1 MRLGWLDALRGYA
14 ALTVVLFHL
23 SPQIIGLD
31 THLAIMRQINLG
43 KYAVLLFFLVSGYVI
58 PMSLE
63 RHGSLRRFWIGR
75 LCRVYPAYL
84 ATIALF
90 AVLAAAGLLHWHAS
104 LRAETATGVL
114 AHLTMMPDLLGV
126 RGVVRVFWTLTY
138 EMVFYLIV
146 AGLFAWRIHR
156 HSAWYA
162 AGLALIAWSGPP
174 TALIAHSR
182 HDRRALGV
190 VLLGLAGLTL
200 ILYLTRRLELVAG
213 AIGIGFVVFPGLNGH
228 PAAASTV
235 TSSRQGLLL
244 LAVMFAGT
252 VIYRWQHRQTGPG
265 PAAVALSVVTVAL
278 AAELGAIT
286 VSAVAATFLLAYV
299 LRQRNTPAALT
310 WLGRVSYSLYLL
322 HVIVLFLLP
331 HIVPA
336 LGTQPVAIRVLTG
349 ISYLIAVL
357 ALAGLS
363 YRIVEQPGVNLGR
376 RLTRK
381 IDISV
386 AGDPPPTTESAA
398 AGTGRG
404 ENRRERV

>member
-1 MRLGWLDALRGYA
+1 MRFAWLDALRGYA

-23 SPQIIGLD
+23 SPQMIGLD
-31 THLAIMRQINLG
+31 AHLAIMRQIDLG

-90 AVLAAAGLLHWHAS
+90 AVLAAAGLLHWQAS
-104 LRAETATGVL
+104 LRAETTAGVL
-114 AHLTMMPDLLGV
+114 AHITMMPDLVGV
-126 RGVVRVFWTLTY
+126 RGVVRVFWTLSY
-138 EMVFYLIV
+138 EMVFYLVV

-162 AGLALIAWSGPP
+162 AGLGLVAWLDPPDALLGSTWES
-174 TALIAHSR
+174 
-182 HDRRALGV
+182 RRALGV
-190 VLLGLAGLTL
+190 VLVGLTGLTL
-200 ILYLTRRLELVAG
+200 ILCLWQKHVLVAG
-213 AIGIGFVVFPGLNGH
+213 TVGIAFLLLPGLNGH
-228 PAAASTV
+228 PTAAGTV

-252 VIYRWQHRQTGPG
+252 VIHRWQHGQIGRAP
-265 PAAVALSVVTVAL
+265 AVASLSVATCAL
-278 AAELGAIT
+278 AGEQGVIT
-286 VSAVAATFLLAYV
+286 VSAVGATFLLAYV
-299 LRQRNTPAALT
+299 LRHRKIPAALT

-322 HVIVLFLLP
+322 HVVVLFLLP
-331 HIVPA
+331 RVVPA
-336 LGTQPVAIRVLTG
+336 LGTQTVPIRVLTG
-349 ISYLIAVL
+349 LSYLAVVL
-357 ALAGLS
+357 ALAALS
-363 YRIVEQPGVNLGR
+363 YRMVEQPGVTLGH

-381 IDISV
+381 IELSAPDRSGP
-386 AGDPPPTTESAA
+386 ATESAV

-404 ENRRERV
+404 ENRPESV